1 MLSLTLD
8 HEGMRLLS
16 RVRVVLCRPSH
27 PGNIGAA
34 ARAMKTMGL
43 SRLVLV
49 APRRFPDP
57 QATALASGAVDV
69 LEGATVVETLAEAL
83 AGTVVSV
90 AFTTRSRTYVQ
101 PFRTPEESAREVL
114 QALQAAPDTQAALV
128 FGNETNGLANEEVW
142 QCAFPATIPANP
154 EYSSLNLAAAVQVA
168 CYVLARTCE
177 AFAPQAGAIADAP
190 DFVPVSHEAV
200 EGLIAQWLAVLER
213 LDFYDPA
220 APKRLEAR
228 LRRLLAR
235 TRLERAELDIL
246 RGMLKAVAR
255 KIP

>member
-1 MLSLTLD
+1 MVD
-8 HEGMRLLS
+8 HEGARSLA

-43 SRLVLV
+43 SHLVLV
-49 APRRFPDP
+49 APRCFPDAE
-57 QATALASGAVDV
+57 ATARASGAVDV
-69 LEGATVVETLAEAL
+69 LERAVVVDTLAEAL
-83 AGTVVSV
+83 AGTAVSV

-101 PFRTPEESAREVL
+101 PFRTPEESASEVLEVL
-114 QALQAAPDTQAALV
+114 QAVPDAQAALV
-128 FGNETNGLANEEVW
+128 FGNETNGLTNEEVW
-142 QCAFPATIPANP
+142 QCTFPATIPANP

-177 AFAPQAGAIADAP
+177 AFAPQASAIADAP
-190 DFVPVSHEAV
+190 DFVPASHEAV
-200 EGLIAQWLAVLER
+200 EGLLAQWLTVLER

-235 TRLERAELDIL
+235 ARLERAELDIL
-246 RGMLKAVAR
+246 RGMLKAVVR